1 MWKNLVEYNGV
12 EYSEMEY
19 NGKVYILEGRTLY
32 EEISE
37 SKVPKWLKAC
47 VPGTHQDGYLYSNV
61 YGITCHKFFKEHE
74 NIFNYELKNDKYY
87 YLEKENTN
95 FYLTLEKDDAGMY
108 STDGLGFKSENTISL
123 EEINVII
130 KEKRYEDVI
139 RLLLKKHN
147 IRFQGYAYAAL
158 DNEKVQKILTN
169 LEPERL
175 AGKRVKLTFE
185 EAKQTLLESNK
196 IRFHIYIKNK
206 KNEFW

>member
-87 YLEKENTN
+87 YLKKENTV
-95 FYLTLEKDDAGMY
+95 FSLILEKESTKKY
-108 STDGLGFKSENTISL
+108 SADGLGFKSESTISL

-147 IRFQGYAYAAL
+147 IRFHGYISL
-158 DNEKVQKILTN
+158 DDEKIQKILNN

-185 EAKQTLLESNK
+185 EVKQTLLESNK
-196 IRFHIYIKNK
+196 ICFHIYIKNK

>member
-1 MWKNLVEYNGV
+1 MWKNSVEYNGV

-74 NIFNYELKNDKYY
+74 NIFDYTLKNDKYY
-87 YLEKENTN
+87 YLKKENTV
-95 FYLTLEKDDAGMY
+95 FSLILEKESTKKY
-108 STDGLGFKSENTISL
+108 SADGLGFKSESTISL

-147 IRFQGYAYAAL
+147 IRFHGYISL
-158 DNEKVQKILTN
+158 DDEKIQKILNN

-185 EAKQTLLESNK
+185 EVKQTLLESNK